1 MNRYQLEQ
9 MLAGVGQ
16 DLKAANTKLA
26 SMYADAKT
34 SLQAR
39 SEQKENVKDLEERFN
54 GLKAQ
59 IDDLDKKAE
68 EKLRAK
74 NKLGNKDNPKAKIIS
89 AKAEFI
95 RSTIK
100 NKELST
106 DIKAALTDDS
116 TTGGSKL
123 IPTTLTTELLH
134 EPFVKDP
141 LRNNSTFTAERNL
154 EIPKIAFTLDDDG
167 FIADGETA
175 KEIKATGDTVIFD
188 RHKFK
193 VFVPV
198 SETVLSGTDTNLVE
212 TVNAALESGVA
223 AKEKKVAFAASP
235 ATGEESMSF
244 YNSKNNIKVVTA
256 ETKYKAIKAA
266 IADLHEDYR
275 ENAKICMAYAD
286 YLDIIET
293 LANGSSTLYA
303 AQPEQILGKPT
314 IFCDNATDP
323 IVGDFSYSHFNYDPE
338 TIYDQDKD
346 VKTGINLF
354 VLTAWFDHKIKLASA
369 FRIAKVDTS
378 KVTP

>member
-1 MNRYQLEQ
+1 MKMNRYQLEQ

-16 DLKAANTKLA
+16 DLKAANEKLA

-34 SLQAR
+34 TLQAR
-39 SEQKENVKDLEERFN
+39 SEQKDSVKDLEERFN

-59 IDDLDKKAE
+59 IADLDKMAE
-68 EKLRAK
+68 KQLKAK
-74 NKLGNKDNPKAKIIS
+74 NNLGGGDDPKAKTMS
-89 AKAEFI
+89 AKAKFI
-95 RSTIK
+95 RATIK
-100 NKELST
+100 HEQISPE
-106 DIKAALTDDS
+106 IKAALLDDN
-116 TTGGSKL
+116 TTGGSKF

-154 EIPKIAFTLDDDG
+154 EIPKIAFTIDDDG
-167 FIADGETA
+167 FIADGATA
-175 KEIKATGDTVIFD
+175 KEIKETGDTVSFA
-188 RHKFK
+188 RNKFK

-198 SETVLSGTDTNLVE
+198 SETVLAGTDTNLVE

-223 AKEKKVAFAASP
+223 AKEKKVAFATTP
-235 ATGEESMSF
+235 VTGEESMSF
-244 YNSKNNIKVVTA
+244 YSSVNAIKVVNGA
-256 ETKYKAIKAA
+256 TKYKAIKAA

-275 ENAKICMAYAD
+275 ENAKICMTYAD

-293 LANGSSTLYA
+293 LANGSAALYS

-314 IFCDNATDP
+314 IFCDSATDP
-323 IVGDFSYSHFNYDPE
+323 IVGDFSYSHFNYDPD

-346 VKTGINLF
+346 VKSGINLF

-369 FRIAKVDTS
+369 FRIAKVT
-378 KVTP
+378 TP

>member
-9 MLAGVGQ
+9 MLAGIGQ
-16 DLKAANTKLA
+16 ELKAANDKLA

-34 SLQAR
+34 TLQAR
-39 SEQKENVKDLEERFN
+39 SEQKDTVKDLEERFN

-59 IDDLDKKAE
+59 ITDLDKMAE
-68 EKLRAK
+68 EQLKTK
-74 NKLGNKDNPKAKIIS
+74 NKLGDKSNPKAKIIS

-95 RSTIK
+95 RSVIK
-100 NKELST
+100 NKELSA
-106 DIKAALTDDS
+106 DIKATLIDDTS
-116 TTGGSKL
+116 TGGSKL

-167 FIADGETA
+167 FIADDETA
-175 KEIKATGDTVIFD
+175 KEIKATSDTVVFD

-198 SETVLSGTDTNLVE
+198 SETVLAGTDTNLVE
-212 TVNAALESGVA
+212 TVNAALESGIA
-223 AKEKKVAFAASP
+223 AKEKKVAFATTP
-235 ATGEESMSF
+235 ETGEESMSF
-244 YNSKNNIKVVTA
+244 YNTTNSIKVVTGA
-256 ETKYKAIKAA
+256 TKYKAIKAA

-293 LANGSSTLYA
+293 LANGSSALYA
-303 AQPEQILGKPT
+303 AQPEQVLGKPT
-314 IFCDNATDP
+314 IFCDSATDP

-346 VKTGINLF
+346 VKTGITSF

-369 FRIAKVDTS
+369 FRIAKVSTT
-378 KVTP
+378 TP

>member
-16 DLKAANTKLA
+16 DLKASNEKLA

-34 SLQAR
+34 TLQAR
-39 SEQKENVKDLEERFN
+39 NEQKNTVKDLEERFN

-59 IDDLDKKAE
+59 IADLDKMAE
-68 EKLRAK
+68 EKLKAK
-74 NKLGNKDNPKAKIIS
+74 NKLGGADDPKAKMMS
-89 AKAEFI
+89 AKAAYI
-95 RSTIK
+95 RATIK
-100 NKELST
+100 HEAISPE
-106 DIKAALTDDS
+106 IKAALIDDT
-116 TTGGSKL
+116 TTGGSKF

-167 FIADGETA
+167 FIPDGETA
-175 KEIKATGDTVIFD
+175 KEIKEKGDVVSFA
-188 RHKFK
+188 RNKFK
-193 VFVPV
+193 VFVPI
-198 SETVLSGTDTNLVE
+198 SETVLAGTDTNLVE

-223 AKEKKVAFAASP
+223 AKEKKVAFATTP
-235 ATGEESMSF
+235 VTGEESMSF
-244 YNSKNNIKVVTA
+244 YSSANAIKVVNGA
-256 ETKYKAIKAA
+256 TKFKAIKAA

-275 ENAKICMAYAD
+275 ENAKICMTYAD
-286 YLDIIET
+286 YLDMIET
-293 LANGSSTLYA
+293 LANGSAALYA
-303 AQPEQILGKPT
+303 AQPEQILGKPP

-323 IVGDFSYSHFNYDPE
+323 IVGDFSYSHFNYDPD

-369 FRIAKVDTS
+369 FRIAKVT
-378 KVTP
+378 TP